1 MNRSVAEKLIQRF
14 PELKILVLGDY
25 MLDQFIWGRV
35 DRISPEAPVPIVDV
49 ERESFS
55 LGGAGNVVQNLQAMG
70 AQTIPLGVL
79 GDDDAGN
86 KMLDLF
92 RERKANTESL
102 FRMDRA
108 TTVKTRILAHHQQVV
123 RVDRELKSHID
134 DANRS
139 RLASRFLEILHVVDG
154 VIISDYAK
162 GTITPTLL
170 EEILPVARKQNKLVC
185 VDPKVRFFSS
195 YTPVTILTPNVA
207 EASSVLGYPIQTDA
221 ELSEAGKR
229 ILKTIECQ
237 ALLITRGD
245 KGMALF
251 HDGQMTLVPARARE
265 VYDVT
270 GAGDTVIAVLCLA
283 LAAGVELLDAVKI
296 TNVAAGIV
304 VGKIGTGTV
313 SPQELLAEL

>member
-1 MNRSVAEKLIQRF
+1 MDRSAAEKLMQRF
-14 PELKILVLGDY
+14 SELKILVLGDY

-55 LGGAGNVVQNLQAMG
+55 LGGAGNVVQNLNAMG
-70 AQTIPLGVL
+70 AQTIPLGVV
-79 GDDDAGN
+79 GNDDAGN
-86 KMLDLF
+86 KMLELF
-92 RERKANTESL
+92 RERKVDTESL
-102 FRMDRA
+102 FRMERA
-108 TTVKTRILAHHQQVV
+108 TTIKTRILAHQQQVV
-123 RVDRELKSHID
+123 RVDRELKTHID
-134 DANRS
+134 DTNRS
-139 RLASRFLEILHVVDG
+139 RLASRFLEILGRVDG
-154 VIISDYAK
+154 IIVSDYSK
-162 GTITPTLL
+162 GTITPNLL
-170 EEILPVARKQNKLVC
+170 EEILPEARKQNKLVC

-195 YTPVTILTPNVA
+195 YTPVTILTPNVS
-207 EASSVLGYPIQTDA
+207 EASSVLGYPIQTEE
-221 ELSEAGKR
+221 ELAEAGER

-251 HDGQMTLVPARARE
+251 HDRRMTLVPARARE

-283 LAAGVELLDAVKI
+283 LAAGVEMLDAVKM
-296 TNVAAGIV
+296 TNIAAGIV

-313 SPQELLAEL
+313 TPQELLSQL

>member
-14 PELKILVLGDY
+14 SELKILVLGDY

-55 LGGAGNVVQNLQAMG
+55 LGGAGNVVQNLQSMG
-70 AQTIPLGVL
+70 TQTIPLGVI

-102 FRMDRA
+102 FRIDRA
-108 TTVKTRILAHHQQVV
+108 TTVKTRILAHQQQVV
-123 RVDRELKSHID
+123 RVDRELKTHID

-139 RLASRFLEILHVVDG
+139 LLASRFLEILHGVDG
-154 VIISDYAK
+154 VIISDYSK

-170 EEILPVARKQNKLVC
+170 EEILPAARKQNKLVC

-207 EASSVLGYPIQTDA
+207 EASSVLGYPIQTEA

-229 ILKTIECQ
+229 ILKTIACQ

-245 KGMALF
+245 KGMAIF

>member
-1 MNRSVAEKLIQRF
+1 
-14 PELKILVLGDY
+14 

-55 LGGAGNVVQNLQAMG
+55 LGGAGNVVQNLRAMG
-70 AQTIPLGVL
+70 AETIPLGVL
-79 GDDDAGN
+79 GNDDAGN
-86 KMLDLF
+86 TILDLF
-92 RERKANTESL
+92 QERKVDTENL
-102 FRMDRA
+102 FRIERP
-108 TTVKTRILAHHQQVV
+108 TTVKTRILAHQQQVV
-123 RVDRELKSHID
+123 RVDREMKTHID
-134 DANRS
+134 DTNRS
-139 RLASRFLEILHVVDG
+139 RLANRFLELLRRADG
-154 VIISDYAK
+154 VIVSDYSK

-170 EEILPVARKQNKLVC
+170 ELILPEARKQNKLVC

-195 YTPVTILTPNVA
+195 YTPVTILTPNVS
-207 EASSVLGYPIQTDA
+207 EASSVLGYPIQTEA
-221 ELSEAGKR
+221 ELAEAGKR

-251 HDGQMTLVPARARE
+251 HDSQMTLVPARARE

-270 GAGDTVIAVLCLA
+270 GAGDTVISVLCLA
-283 LAAGVELLDAVKI
+283 LAAEAELLDAVKM
-296 TNVAAGIV
+296 TNIAAGIV
-304 VGKIGTGTV
+304 VGKVGTGTV